1 MNKFTVAIIAVILAA
16 FGGLV
21 GYSFYNKNQTKEV
34 DLSSINTGAV
44 IEAMDENGNIADHVR
59 GKVDSKVVVVEYADY
74 QCPGCASM
82 APHIDKIYEEY
93 KGDVAFVFRNFPLK
107 SHQNARAASAAA
119 EAAAKQGYFW
129 EMYDTIYSNRS
140 SWIEQT
146 GEARTNTFAELFA
159 GVAKD
164 GDIDQFRSD
173 LSNEDIL
180 KKIDFDYKL
189 GLDVDKVTAT
199 PSLYVNGVALD
210 VASVETFD
218 DVEDLLRT
226 QIEAEL
232 KKANNS
238 ASTETP
244 SETKE

>member
-21 GYSFYNKNQTKEV
+21 GYSFYNKNHTKEV

-59 GKVDSKVVVVEYADY
+59 GKADSKVVVVEYADY

-238 ASTETP
+238 TSTETP

>member
-21 GYSFYNKNQTKEV
+21 GYSFYNKNHTKEV
-34 DLSSINTGAV
+34 DLSSIDTGAV

-59 GKVDSKVVVVEYADY
+59 GKADSKVVVVEYADY

-93 KGDVAFVFRNFPLK
+93 KDDVAFVFRNFPLK

-189 GLDVDKVTAT
+189 GLNVDKVTAT

-232 KKANNS
+232 AKANNS
-238 ASTETP
+238 APTETP

>member
-21 GYSFYNKNQTKEV
+21 GYSFYNKNHTKEV

-59 GKVDSKVVVVEYADY
+59 GKADSKVVVVEYADY

-189 GLDVDKVTAT
+189 GLNVDKVTAT

-232 KKANNS
+232 AKTNNS